1 MGRKLIVV
9 LCILGIIVIF
19 LAVFILIIV
28 IADTPK
34 LPSGENITNAILYN
48 NYTKQKVI
56 INDEDAK
63 ILFSKL
69 EENIRL
75 TNRIKLHFHNVITFE
90 DKDKNKILELYA
102 GAPYFFKNEYQVYFN
117 GKTYRVSKDFYDI
130 FKELSNKYYF
140 NYRDVIGEKGYM
152 YF

>member
-1 MGRKLIVV
+1 MGKKLIIA
-9 LCILGIIVIF
+9 LCILGVVII
-19 LAVFILIIV
+19 LPTVFILRAV
-28 IADTPK
+28 TSGKPELA
-34 LPSGENITNAILYN
+34 SGEYITNAILYN

-117 GKTYRVSKDFYDI
+117 GETYRVSKDFYDI

-140 NYRDVIGEKGYM
+140 NYRDVIGEKGYVQ
-152 YF
+152 